1 MGLDFIRTAAPGF
14 NRVLDRR
21 LVEMHSPKLFSRD
34 MPIVSRTARADLCG
48 GATAKSGEKVL
59 LRVVRDKVIV
69 QRLNSIIAE
78 CPNAPAEFVAHLRAG
93 AGIAEGEITSVQ
105 PISQTV
111 EVRICD

>member
-48 GATAKSGEKVL
+48 DADVTPGEKVL
-59 LRVVRDKVIV
+59 LRVVKDKVIV
-69 QRLNSIIAE
+69 QRLNTIIAE
-78 CPNAPAEFVAHLRAG
+78 CPNAPVEFVAKLRAG

-105 PISQTV
+105 PISQTL
-111 EVRICD
+111 EIGICE